1 MHVKRFYRA
10 EEDVAVL
17 RGHHTVWCAGPE
29 TLQLGQRGQHRSCA
43 CVQVLSLRLNFLP
56 ASFRKG
62 GGTASRRPTDAALRI
77 LLEVDVHRAVLLVL
91 VLGLL
96 EGGPLGD
103 SLAAEIAPGTRSRR
117 HNDPTLRH

>member
-1 MHVKRFYRA
+1 MHVKRLHRA

-17 RGHHTVWCAGPE
+17 RGHHAVWCAGPE

-43 CVQVLSLRLNFLP
+43 SVQVLSLSLNFLP
-56 ASFRKG
+56 ASFRQG
-62 GGTASRRPTDAALRI
+62 GGTASRRHTDAAVRI
-77 LLEVDVHRAVLLVL
+77 LLEVDVHRAALLLLVL
-91 VLGLL
+91 ELL

-103 SLAAEIAPGTRSRR
+103 RLAAEIALGTRTGR